1 MTRQRNLRYDAC
13 PVVLGVLRHF
23 RCNGWHHE
31 THIVDFKPKKNSAL
45 LVLVMTGNKGQWSI
59 RSEACASAS
68 DPKRIY
74 CSYCSDHHRRLL
86 ALPPELAGADR
97 PFVIAVGRH
106 ASTVSQI
113 HAVATAGAA
122 DSRGTKG
129 ADHAVPADRPRAL
142 APRAVV
148 IKSVGAGEGRPALPA
163 VAPWHVFD
171 EPGQAVAAVAAPV
184 LEQEAAT
191 VASGAVL
198 TVLAGAVLAD
208 LTWRNGGVVLGG
220 ALAAVGDILPD
231 YSAGPAGKRLGAPA
245 LELTDAGG
253 CQVRTAGL
261 VTVAVQEVPAITAD
275 LQ

>member
-1 MTRQRNLRYDAC
+1 M
-13 PVVLGVLRHF
+13 
-23 RCNGWHHE
+23 
-31 THIVDFKPKKNSAL
+31 
-45 LVLVMTGNKGQWSI
+45 
-59 RSEACASAS
+59 
-68 DPKRIY
+68 
-74 CSYCSDHHRRLL
+74 
-86 ALPPELAGADR
+86 
-97 PFVIAVGRH
+97 
-106 ASTVSQI
+106 

-122 DSRGTKG
+122 GSHGTKS

-148 IKSVGAGEGRPALPA
+148 IEPVGAGEARPALPA

-184 LEQEAAT
+184 LEQEAAA

-208 LTWRNGGVVLGG
+208 LTRRDGGVVIGG
-220 ALAAVGDILPD
+220 ALAAVGDVLPD
-231 YSAGPAGKRLGAPA
+231 NSAGLAGKRLGAPA

-261 VTVAVQEVPAITAD
+261 LTVAVQEVPAITAD
-275 LQ
+275 LR